1 MWYCN
6 TCYFYLRL
14 YVQKLQCT
22 VEYRIH
28 LHDERKTLFA
38 QNYIV
43 YSALPLAPYLVP
55 VGVAS
60 PVVHNPNYAWY
71 TVPSTVLWAWYV
83 STIIGVVPQ
92 S

>member
-1 MWYCN
+1 MYCRVYTYTTN
-6 TCYFYLRL
+6 E
-14 YVQKLQCT
+14 K
-22 VEYRIH
+22 H
-28 LHDERKTLFA
+28 A
-38 QNYIV
+38 QNYYIV